1 MNEKQRGRNFEE
13 INKNKILNFGK
24 LSKEQSDLGI
34 KVNWDEA
41 RIKCRRCN
49 KLVTVKWKDG
59 AWNISDWKVYLY
71 KAQVKKHDIGYYIV
85 GGVEFYCAECDDWHN
100 WREK

>member
-34 KVNWDEA
+34 KVN
-41 RIKCRRCN
+41 
-49 KLVTVKWKDG
+49 
-59 AWNISDWKVYLY
+59 
-71 KAQVKKHDIGYYIV
+71 
-85 GGVEFYCAECDDWHN
+85 
-100 WREK
+100 